1 MCRSKCC
8 KQLWFVFIRRLFSLW
23 VLQVA
28 RHQPEVGLVIDLVN
42 YPLVLCSCRSP
53 APKRARIVEE
63 LRAGDVLCLK
73 GDLQF
78 HHVAKGRG
86 PRAAIAKTGLSKC
99 TQADRMVWLES
110 ARLEAVLGGMRLSMP
125 SVCSGLRCYVAF
137 VGSSL
142 CHIRTLL
149 DVFRAC
155 WQMQSA
161 RVPSYIFHHP
171 SMS

>member
-1 MCRSKCC
+1 MLQAAVVCIHQRAVITLS
-8 KQLWFVFIRRLFSLW
+8 VAGRLLP
-23 VLQVA
+23 A
-28 RHQPEVGLVIDLVN
+28 RGRTCGRLGELSAI
-42 YPLVLCSCRSP
+42 LCSCRSP